1 MADINK
7 MDTTKCATC
16 GADLPDA
23 AARFCSAC
31 GESVQVSD
39 ENRSADPSSASGI
52 SDEHWQYITW
62 GAIAAGAVAIVALVA
77 VVFGLLS
84 GTDTVGAS
92 DSLVVDEPAATSVT
106 VPARALETINV
117 PVTETVVIRSPR
129 IGPTTRYHQDGTVV
143 VVRVTMDVC
152 ERHDGM
158 LRASGSIRNDSALD
172 QTFDYDIDVDLK
184 RRGTG
189 ALLSHLAVSVEGV
202 TAGETVEWSVE
213 TVSRRVVNIRCDVN
227 ELTVIPVDG
236 A

>member
-1 MADINK
+1 M
-7 MDTTKCATC
+7 TKCATC

-31 GESVQVSD
+31 GEPVQVSG
-39 ENRSADPSSASGI
+39 ESPDPSPPSGI
-52 SDEHWQYITW
+52 TDEHWQYITW

-84 GTDTVGAS
+84 GSDTVGAS
-92 DSLVVDEPAATSVT
+92 DSFVVDEPVATSVT
-106 VPARALETINV
+106 VPAKALESINV

-129 IGPTTRYHQDGTVV
+129 VGPTTRYHQDGTVV

-189 ALLSHLAVSVEGV
+189 ALLSHLEASVEGI

-213 TVSRRVVNIRCDVN
+213 TVSSRVVNIRCDIT

>member
-1 MADINK
+1 

-16 GADLPDA
+16 GAELPDA

-31 GESVQVSD
+31 GESVQVLG
-39 ENRSADPSSASGI
+39 ETPDPSPPSGI
-52 SDEHWQYITW
+52 TDEHWQYITW

-84 GTDTVGAS
+84 GTNTVGAS
-92 DSLVVDEPAATSVT
+92 DSFVVDEPVATSVT
-106 VPARALETINV
+106 EPVKALESINV

-184 RRGTG
+184 RGGTG
-189 ALLSHLAVSVEGV
+189 ALLSHLEASVEGI
-202 TAGETVEWSVE
+202 TPGETVEWSVE
-213 TVSRRVVNIRCDVN
+213 TVSSRVVNIRCDVT